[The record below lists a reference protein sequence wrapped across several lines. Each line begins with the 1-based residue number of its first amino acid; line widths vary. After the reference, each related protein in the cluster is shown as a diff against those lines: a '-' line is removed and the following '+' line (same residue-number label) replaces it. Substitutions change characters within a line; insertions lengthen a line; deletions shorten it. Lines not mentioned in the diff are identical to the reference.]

1 MEAGAAAVD
10 GVGGVP
16 GRSGMATRILPSV
29 VMSKPARLPAGNGTE
44 AGYHACGSL
53 RVTVQLP
60 PAAWCPLAVVA
71 QIWQR
76 VPGGMPLTLASSSVP
91 QGCGV

>member
-1 MEAGAAAVD
+1 VRVAAGDRPAAV
-10 GVGGVP
+10 
-16 GRSGMATRILPSV
+16 GRLV
-29 VMSKPARLPAGNGTE
+29 
-44 AGYHACGSL
+44 
-53 RVTVQLP
+53 
-60 PAAWCPLAVVA
+60 PLAVVA